1 MLLYRPAASAM
12 RSRETQRQRV
22 NQPFDLICF
31 SHLRWSFVFQR
42 PQHLLS
48 RYARERRVYFVE
60 EPIFDDGPD
69 RLEVTVSD
77 ENVQVVVPHLKHD
90 TLDPDAAQ
98 STLLNELLTQQTIV
112 RYVLWYYTPMAL
124 PIAQALEPLAIVY
137 DCMDQL
143 AAFKNAPPALL
154 ERERELFKRA
164 DVVFTGG
171 YSLYEEKKH
180 RHPNVH
186 PFPSSVDVPHFAQA
200 REPQRDPE
208 DQAFLTRPRLGFY
221 GVIDER
227 MDLELI
233 AGTAAARP
241 TWNFILLGPVVKIES
256 SSLPRAANIH
266 YLGGKS
272 YSELPSYASG
282 WDVALLPFA
291 RNEST
296 RFISPTKTPEYLAA
310 GLPVVSTSIRDV
322 REPYEKLGLV
332 RIADSVSEF
341 VAACDAALAAPIG
354 PQLAAADAFLAQ
366 LSWDE
371 TWSQMSLHVERA
383 VQRRLSGN
391 ARALAVG
398 TAQGAMRIDG
408 IAAGE

>member
-1 MLLYRPAASAM
+1 
-12 RSRETQRQRV
+12 V
-22 NQPFDLICF
+22 NQFDLICF

-48 RYARERRVYFVE
+48 RYARERRVFFVE

-69 RLEVTVSD
+69 RLELTVSD
-77 ENVQVVVPHLKHD
+77 ENVHVVIPHLKHD
-90 TLDPDAAQ
+90 TLDTDAAQ
-98 STLLNELLTQQTIV
+98 ATLLRDLMAQQAIR

-124 PIAQALEPLAIVY
+124 PIAQDLEPLSIVY

-143 AAFKNAPPALL
+143 AAFKDAPPALL
-154 ERERELFKRA
+154 ERERELFKQA

-180 RHPNVH
+180 RHSNVH
-186 PFPSSVDVPHFAQA
+186 PFPSSVDVPHFARARAPQA
-200 REPQRDPE
+200 EPE
-208 DQAFLTRPRLGFY
+208 DQRILTRPRLGFY

-233 AGTAAARP
+233 AGAAAARP
-241 TWNFILLGPVVKIES
+241 NWNFVLVGPVVKIES

-266 YLGGKS
+266 YLGGKT
-272 YSELPSYASG
+272 YSELPSYAAG

-332 RIADSVSEF
+332 RIADSVSDF
-341 VAACDAALAAPIG
+341 VRACDAALAG
-354 PQLAAADAFLAQ
+354 PSGPRLAAADAFLAQ

-371 TWSQMSLHVERA
+371 TWSQMSQLVERA

-391 ARALAVG
+391 GRASTVD
-398 TAQGAMRIDG
+398 TADGATRIDG

>member
-1 MLLYRPAASAM
+1 
-12 RSRETQRQRV
+12 V
-22 NQPFDLICF
+22 NQTFDLICF

-48 RYARERRVYFVE
+48 RYARERRVFFVE
-60 EPIFDDGPD
+60 EPMFSDGPD
-69 RLEVTVSD
+69 RLELTQSVEGVH
-77 ENVQVVVPHLKHD
+77 VVVPHLSHS

-98 STLLNELLTQQTIV
+98 AAMLRELMKQHKIQ
-112 RYVLWYYTPMAL
+112 RYVSWYYTPMAL
-124 PIAQALEPLAIVY
+124 PVAQDLEPLAVVY

-143 AAFKNAPPALL
+143 AAFKNAPASLL
-154 ERERELFKRA
+154 ERERELFNQA

-200 REPQRDPE
+200 RAPRDEPE
-208 DQAFLTRPRLGFY
+208 DQKILLHPRLGFY

-233 AGTAAARP
+233 AGVAAARP
-241 TWNFILLGPVVKIES
+241 EWNIVLIGPLAKVDAE
-256 SSLPRAANIH
+256 SLPRAANIH
-266 YLGGKS
+266 YLGSKS
-272 YSELPSYASG
+272 YADLPTYASG

-296 RFISPTKTPEYLAA
+296 EFISPTKTPEYLAA

-322 REPYEKLGLV
+322 KNPYEALGLV
-332 RIADSVSEF
+332 RIADSAPEF
-341 VAACDAALAAPIG
+341 IAACEAALAEPMGAY
-354 PQLAAADAFLAQ
+354 LARADAFLKQ
-366 LSWDE
+366 LSWDK
-371 TWSQMSLHVERA
+371 TWKEMAGLVERA
-383 VQRRLSGN
+383 LERKSASASRPLGLAPVERSTLTDGLS
-391 ARALAVG
+391 
-398 TAQGAMRIDG
+398 
-408 IAAGE
+408 AGE

>member
-1 MLLYRPAASAM
+1 
-12 RSRETQRQRV
+12 V
-22 NQPFDLICF
+22 NHPFDLICF

-48 RYARERRVYFVE
+48 RYARERRVYFLE
-60 EPIFDDGPD
+60 EPVFGDGPN
-69 RLEVTVSD
+69 RLELTVSD
-77 ENVQVVVPHLKHD
+77 ERVHVIVPHLERD

-98 STLLNELLTQQTIV
+98 TPLLHELMTQQAIR

-124 PIAQALEPLAIVY
+124 PIAHGLEPLAVVY

-143 AAFKNAPPALL
+143 AAFKNAPAALL
-154 ERERELFKRA
+154 ERERELFEQA

-186 PFPSSVDVPHFAQA
+186 PFPSSVDVEHFARA
-200 REPQRDPE
+200 RAPQNEPA
-208 DQAFLTRPRLGFY
+208 DQAFLTHPRLGYY

-227 MDLELI
+227 MDLALI
-233 AGTAAARP
+233 AGAAAARP
-241 TWNFILLGPVVKIES
+241 SWNFVFLGPVVKIES
-256 SSLPRAANIH
+256 SSLPRAPNIH
-266 YLGGKS
+266 YLGSKS
-272 YSELPSYASG
+272 YSQLPSYASG

-322 REPYEKLGLV
+322 RNPYEGLGLV
-332 RIADSVSEF
+332 RVADSVPEF
-341 VAACDAALAAPIG
+341 VAACDAALREPLGAY
-354 PQLAAADAFLAQ
+354 LAAADAFLAH

-383 VQRRLSGN
+383 VQRRQAN
-391 ARALAVG
+391 TARTAAVG
-398 TAQGAMRIDG
+398 AECNTSIDG

>member
-1 MLLYRPAASAM
+1 MRPRA
-12 RSRETQRQRV
+12 TQRQRV
-22 NQPFDLICF
+22 NQFDLICF

-48 RYARERRVYFVE
+48 RYARERRVFFVE

-69 RLEVTVSD
+69 RLELTVSD
-77 ENVQVVVPHLKHD
+77 ENVHVVVPYLKHG
-90 TLDPDAAQ
+90 TLDTDAAQ
-98 STLLNELLTQQTIV
+98 ATLLHELMAQQAIR

-124 PIAQALEPLAIVY
+124 PIAQDLEPLSIVY

-143 AAFKNAPPALL
+143 AAFKGAPPELL
-154 ERERELFKRA
+154 ECERELFKRA

-186 PFPSSVDVPHFAQA
+186 PFPSSVDVPHFARA
-200 REPQRDPE
+200 RAPQPEPE
-208 DQAFLTRPRLGFY
+208 DQRFLTRPRLGFY

-233 AGTAAARP
+233 AGAAAARP
-241 TWNFILLGPVVKIES
+241 SWNFVLVGPVVKIES

-266 YLGGKS
+266 YLGGKT
-272 YSELPSYASG
+272 YHELPSYAAG

-332 RIADSVSEF
+332 SIADSVSDF
-341 VAACDAALAAPIG
+341 VQACDAALVEPSG
-354 PQLAAADAFLAQ
+354 PRLAAADAFLAQ

-371 TWSQMSLHVERA
+371 TWSQMSQLVERA

-391 ARALAVG
+391 GRASTVD
-398 TAQGAMRIDG
+398 TADGATRIDG